1 MRIALALW
9 GGVLLAL
16 SAPLAGT
23 IALAVMAIIAAMTR
37 RTVALPLLLIVVG
50 ASLVLIRES
59 GEGVAI
65 KDAPIN
71 FVVIARGDSDP
82 LPIRTYG
89 SKRLERSCSFRGE
102 SRLLGEE
109 RRQIPLRIISSECT
123 IFFGE
128 RVTGSGRLRPSDE
141 QRVAATL
148 IIDQIDDRSASLFWS
163 SLAHLRKDFRSLFIE
178 RGEAG
183 ALVPGM
189 VIGDTSLQD
198 DEFES
203 VMRLAGLSHLTA
215 VSGANFSIVATLVIW
230 LVSIRISNKRI
241 RIAITV
247 AVLLLFTI
255 LVRPSPSVLR
265 AGVMAGVVLFA
276 QLRGNQRSSLLALAG
291 AVTLLLLIDPHQGG
305 DAGFALSVLATLGII
320 AISPRVS
327 EYLIDR
333 WAIPTVVADLIAIP
347 VSATLLCTPIV
358 IAISGKLTL
367 ASIPLNIIAAP
378 LVPVVTILGFTAL
391 LITPLAHLPADFL
404 AWLSHLAAWPIAKI
418 ATLSY
423 QMPIVEM
430 PFGLIGGGMYILVLL
445 GLLLLGRYRRN
456 GRWIAVI
463 VAIALLVSSNLSPR
477 WRLYQCDVGQGD
489 ALLLRTSAN
498 SAMVIDVGPDPNAID
513 RCLRQAGIDH
523 ISLLVI
529 THLHADHYG
538 GLDGLLRGRS
548 VEKWWLSHLRDEDAL
563 NLEEL
568 IGSPPTIVESG
579 MRFEIASIEI
589 EVLWPDRDPPS
600 APRLAGD
607 GSEENNRSIA
617 LLLTMDGVRILAG
630 GDIEPVAQS
639 EIARRHDLSRVDIYK
654 VSHHGSHLRSE
665 SFDEELDP
673 DLALISVGARNPYG
687 HPAPGALAALYP
699 AKVHRTDID
708 GAARITWWPLQIR

>member
-1 MRIALALW
+1 MATMRRA
-9 GGVLLAL
+9 
-16 SAPLAGT
+16 T
-23 IALAVMAIIAAMTR
+23 
-37 RTVALPLLLIVVG
+37 ALPLLLLVVG

-59 GEGVAI
+59 GESVAI
-65 KDAPIN
+65 EDGSIR
-71 FVVIARGDSDP
+71 FEVIARGDSDP

-89 SKRLERSCSFRGE
+89 SVQQERSCSLRGE

-128 RVTGSGRLRPSDE
+128 RITGEGRLRPSDE
-141 QRVAATL
+141 KRVAANL
-148 IIDQIDDRSASLFWS
+148 IIDQIEVRSAPLLWRT
-163 SLAHLRKDFRSLFIE
+163 LDHLRKEFRNFFVG
-178 RGEAG
+178 RAEAG

-189 VIGDTSLQD
+189 VIGDTALQD

-230 LVSIRISNKRI
+230 LVSMRISDKRI

-247 AVLLLFTI
+247 SVLLLFTI

-291 AVTLLLLIDPHQGG
+291 AVAILLFIDPHQGG

-320 AISPRVS
+320 VISPRVS
-327 EYLIDR
+327 DYLSSR
-333 WAIPTVVADLIAIP
+333 WALPQILADLIAIP
-347 VSATLLCTPIV
+347 VSASLLCTPIA

-378 LVPVVTILGFTAL
+378 LVPAVTILGFAAL
-391 LITPLAHLPADFL
+391 LITPLAYLPADFL
-404 AWLSHLAAWPIAKI
+404 AWLAHLAAWPIAKI

-430 PFGLIGGGMYILVLL
+430 PFGLLGGGLYLLILL
-445 GLLLLGRYRRN
+445 GLLFLWRFLHN
-456 GRWIAVI
+456 GRWVVILIAV
-463 VAIALLVSSNLSPR
+463 ALLISSNLSPR
-477 WRLYQCDVGQGD
+477 WQLYQCDVGQGD
-489 ALLLRTSAN
+489 ALLLRTSAT
-498 SAMVIDVGPDPNAID
+498 SAMVIDIGPDPDLID
-513 RCLRQAGIDH
+513 RCLRKAGIDQ

-538 GLDGLLRGRS
+538 GLDGLLRGREIES
-548 VEKWWLSHLRDEDAL
+548 WWLSHRGG
-563 NLEEL
+563 EL
-568 IGSPPTIVESG
+568 ASDFEKRIGSPPTLVESG
-579 MRFEIASIEI
+579 MRFEIAGIGI
-589 EVLWPDRDPPS
+589 EVLWPDRDLPA
-600 APRLAGD
+600 APQLAGD

-617 LLLTMDGVRILAG
+617 LLLTKDGARILAG
-630 GDIEPVAQS
+630 GDIEPAAQS
-639 EIARRHDLSRVDIYK
+639 EIARRHNLSLIDIYK

-665 SFDEELDP
+665 DFDEELDP
-673 DLALISVGARNPYG
+673 ELALISVGARNPYG
-687 HPAPGALAALYP
+687 HPAATALAALEP
-699 AKVHRTDID
+699 ARVHRTDLD
-708 GAARITWWPLQIR
+708 GSARITWWPLRIR